1 MYVVRIMQEQTLETS
16 DATIGIECKV
26 EKHNNS
32 QNRIRFKN
40 SFANIGENVT
50 ILTLSEH
57 SNYLQLINDAD
68 KYIDKINQL
77 QDEIDNADIKALKKQ
92 LAVYEKQVDKL
103 SKSNNTYKQ
112 WNDEFKAKN
121 Q

>member
-1 MYVVRIMQEQTLETS
+1 MYEMYVVRIMQEQTLETS

-40 SFANIGENVT
+40 SFANIGENVA

-57 SNYLQLINDAD
+57 SNEHQS
-68 KYIDKINQL
+68 KEGKHVRKKIQCYTSGRS
-77 QDEIDNADIKALKKQ
+77 QECMTI
-92 LAVYEKQVDKL
+92 QV
-103 SKSNNTYKQ
+103 SS
-112 WNDEFKAKN
+112 
-121 Q
+121 